1 MMITAGLGIEI
12 IMGLLVAAV
21 LLSVMITEAYAQ
33 GAAFYD
39 QINQEQQAYISQV
52 LTGLQN
58 LTADTISIFEDG
70 NMIVSWRENVTAT
83 APDGTSFE
91 ILRDFSLTA
100 PHNFTSANGYVYR
113 DGTIFK
119 PDGTELFAD

>member
-1 MMITAGLGIEI
+1 MMITAGLGIDI

>member
-1 MMITAGLGIEI
+1 MMITAGLGIDI

-39 QINQEQQAYISQV
+39 QINEEQQAYISQV

-100 PHNFTSANGYVYR
+100 PHNFTSTNGYVYR

>member
-1 MMITAGLGIEI
+1 MMITAGLGIDI

-39 QINQEQQAYISQV
+39 QINEEQQAYISQV